1 MQLAVCL
8 VRPFGRRRGRPA
20 GCQAPIE
27 GNQGAEAGRTSN
39 VKLAPGDRLMRV
51 AATGIVILL
60 VAVGC
65 ATPSSASST
74 LSPAPP
80 THSLPVAT
88 IAPSTPTPSPS
99 PSHEITVP
107 PKTPPP
113 LAGSFRVVN
122 SCDPASVPGAI
133 PVAAPASPKAGFF
146 TLYVPVLMYHRIV
159 PFAESGKSIVGL
171 VVPPQTFDAQLTA
184 LAGAGWHTI
193 TMATLADDL
202 QAHVRPPAKTLVIT
216 LDDGWYDGFTYALPI
231 LQKHDFVATYYVI
244 AGQIDKP
251 PFLSSP
257 QLQALVAAGNEIGDH
272 TMDHFDLAGGS
283 AATRRYQV
291 DAAAARIAQVTGRWP
306 ESLAYPFGGE
316 NAQALASVAACQE
329 LRIAVTEGP
338 MVTTKPGAS
347 QTPRPTA
354 MPAAYETWANRFIV
368 PRIRVTPG
376 TRPAVLLGLL
386 RQP

>member
-1 MQLAVCL
+1 MK
-8 VRPFGRRRGRPA
+8 
-20 GCQAPIE
+20 
-27 GNQGAEAGRTSN
+27 RT
-39 VKLAPGDRLMRV
+39 PGDRLMRV

-60 VAVGC
+60 VAAGC
-65 ATPSSASST
+65 ATPNSASST
-74 LSPAPP
+74 PSPAPP

-88 IAPSTPTPSPS
+88 IAPSTPTPIPS
-99 PSHEITVP
+99 PSHEITAP

-113 LAGSFRVVN
+113 LAGSFPVVN

-133 PVAAPASPKAGFF
+133 PVAAPSSPKAGAF

-171 VVPPQTFDAQLTA
+171 VVPPQTFDAQITA

-202 QAHVRPPAKTLVIT
+202 QAHVRPPVKTLVIT

-231 LQKHDFVATYYVI
+231 LQKHDYVATYYVI

-251 PFLSSP
+251 PYLSSP
-257 QLQALVAAGNEIGDH
+257 QLQALVAAGDEIGDH
-272 TMDHFDLAGGS
+272 TMDHANLTALRAPDLK
-283 AATRRYQV
+283 YQI
-291 DAAAARIAQVTGRWP
+291 DAAAARIAQVTGVWP

-316 NAQALASVAACQE
+316 NAQAVASVAACQE
-329 LRIAVTEGP
+329 LRIAVIEGP
-338 MVTTKPGAS
+338 VVTVKPGAS

-376 TRPAVLLGLL
+376 TTPAVLLGRLGD
-386 RQP
+386 R

>member
-1 MQLAVCL
+1 MK
-8 VRPFGRRRGRPA
+8 R
-20 GCQAPIE
+20 
-27 GNQGAEAGRTSN
+27 
-39 VKLAPGDRLMRV
+39 APGDRLVRV
-51 AATGIVILL
+51 AATGIVVLL
-60 VAVGC
+60 VAAGC
-65 ATPSSASST
+65 STPTPSSQPSAA
-74 LSPAPP
+74 APP

-88 IAPSTPTPSPS
+88 IAPSTPTPIPS
-99 PSHEITVP
+99 PSHEITAP

-113 LAGSFRVVN
+113 LAGSFPVVN
-122 SCDPASVPGAI
+122 SCDPASVPDASA
-133 PVAAPASPKAGFF
+133 VAAPTSPKAVSF

-171 VVPPQTFDAQLTA
+171 VVPPQTFDAQLAA

-231 LQKHDFVATYYVI
+231 LRKHDFVATYYVI

-251 PFLSSP
+251 PYLSSS
-257 QLQALVAAGNEIGDH
+257 QLQALVAAGDEIGNH
-272 TMDHFDLAGGS
+272 TMDHANLTALGAADLK
-283 AATRRYQV
+283 YQV
-291 DAAAARIAQVTGRWP
+291 DAGAARIAQVTGVWP

-329 LRIAVTEGP
+329 LRIAVIEGP
-338 MVTTKPGAS
+338 VVTMKPGAS

-354 MPAAYETWANRFIV
+354 MLAAYETWADRFLV
-368 PRIRVTPG
+368 PRIRVTPD
-376 TRPAVLLGLL
+376 TTPAVLLGLL
-386 RQP
+386 GDR